1 MRFIGRTIPLVHDVN
16 TWHPIVVLIWHYLIS
31 IERSENLK
39 SRAPI
44 QIQFPMNGHGWNE
57 NIMLPRQGE
66 DNKFLSST
74 VRDSDGPT
82 PTYSQH
88 PSRMTETTILFCYWN
103 FVSSISSRERERERE
118 DVLDLVRSTPMSHSV
133 WIHTTNS

>member
-1 MRFIGRTIPLVHDVN
+1 MLNPKSRCTMRFIGRTIPLVHDVN

-57 NIMLPRQGE
+57 NIMLT
-66 DNKFLSST
+66 FFSWT

-82 PTYSQH
+82 LTYSQH

-103 FVSSISSRERERERE
+103 FVSSISSRERERE
-118 DVLDLVRSTPMSHSV
+118 DVLDLVSSTPMSHSV
-133 WIHTTNS
+133 WIHATNS